1 MAYDETYDS
10 SLLLKLEAVKI
21 MFTRPYELSFM
32 EKKNTHTHRTRIK
45 DEKNEKYCKLHGNTY
60 FLILSIFHLVN
71 TYGNGLCS

>member
-32 EKKNTHTHRTRIK
+32 EKKNTHTHRTRLK
-45 DEKNEKYCKLHGNTY
+45 TKKMKNTVS
-60 FLILSIFHLVN
+60 FMVTRTF
-71 TYGNGLCS
+71 